1 MGIEAVSSAGIMG
14 ERSEKINR
22 KVPGFLW
29 AALAALAAL
38 LAGAP
43 GPSLAASA
51 APEAAPQER
60 EDVFKQGL
68 RELAAADAES
78 ARHPDSLPLHFNRL
92 RILYVLGVKEESF
105 LGEGERTQAWLA
117 SRAKD
122 EASARLLLAY
132 RGALRVARA
141 KHGFNLNRK
150 LENLK
155 AGIPLLDSAVAQSPR
170 QPELRYL
177 RLVSNYYLP
186 FFLGRKGK
194 VGEDFAALADLL
206 PEYAGKYPPKWFL
219 NVAGFV
225 LDKGKLAEKEKEVL
239 ALRVSEVSLQVE
251 REAQP

>member
-1 MGIEAVSSAGIMG
+1 MGIEVMG
-14 ERSEKINR
+14 KPGNR
-22 KVPGFLW
+22 DFRRLPW
-29 AALAALAAL
+29 TALAAMAAFLVGTTGVPLAA
-38 LAGAP
+38 
-43 GPSLAASA
+43 AADA
-51 APEAAPQER
+51 ETAPQER
-60 EDVFKQGL
+60 KDVFKQGL

-78 ARHPDSLPLHFNRL
+78 ARYPDSLPLHFNRL
-92 RILYVLGVKEESF
+92 RILYVLGVKEERF
-105 LGEGERTQAWLA
+105 LREGEQTQAWLE

-122 EASARLLLAY
+122 EASTQLLLAY

-150 LENLK
+150 WENLK

-194 VGEDFAALADLL
+194 VGEDFTALARLL
-206 PEYAGKYPPKWFL
+206 PESAGDYPPKWFL

-225 LDKGKLAEKEKEVL
+225 LEKGKLKEEERQDL
-239 ALRVSEVSLQVE
+239 AVRVSEVSNQAKNE
-251 REAQP
+251 TKP